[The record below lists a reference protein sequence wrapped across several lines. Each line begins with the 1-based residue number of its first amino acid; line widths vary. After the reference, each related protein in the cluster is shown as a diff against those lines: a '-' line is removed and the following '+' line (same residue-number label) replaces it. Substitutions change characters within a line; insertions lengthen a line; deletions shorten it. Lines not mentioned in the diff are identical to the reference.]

1 MQNLWNKCLHTRIY
15 FGFFVNVKGFEC
27 VQMKQKLKTT
37 TKPEKT
43 PMFDRVCISQ
53 KIKTFLFESV
63 LINSAMQ
70 TLQAFISGGSSMI
83 LG

>member
-1 MQNLWNKCLHTRIY
+1 MCSNETKTKNHNKTW
-15 FGFFVNVKGFEC
+15 
-27 VQMKQKLKTT
+27 
-37 TKPEKT
+37 KT

-83 LG
+83 LGWFE

>member
-1 MQNLWNKCLHTRIY
+1 
-15 FGFFVNVKGFEC
+15 
-27 VQMKQKLKTT
+27 
-37 TKPEKT
+37 
-43 PMFDRVCISQ
+43 MFDSVCISQ

-83 LG
+83 LGWFE